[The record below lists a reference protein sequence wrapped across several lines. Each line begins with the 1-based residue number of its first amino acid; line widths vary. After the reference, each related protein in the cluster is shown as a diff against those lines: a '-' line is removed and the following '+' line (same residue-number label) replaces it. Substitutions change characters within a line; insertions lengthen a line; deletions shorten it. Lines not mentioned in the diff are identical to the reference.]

1 MWLVKPSSNKALTAS
16 ADEQAVVDSAVG
28 SFDFTNTSQ
37 VQSVTLMN
45 VTNQRTSTG
54 GNATT
59 ASSQP
64 MWVVQLQGVTQP
76 VLGGSNED
84 AVPGSMII
92 MVDPGTMKAV
102 SGLAW

>member
-1 MWLVKPSSNKALTAS
+1 
-16 ADEQAVVDSAVG
+16 
-28 SFDFTNTSQ
+28 
-37 VQSVTLMN
+37 
-45 VTNQRTSTG
+45 
-54 GNATT
+54 
-59 ASSQP
+59 